1 MQRCDDERSC
11 TSKSTTTGTAWPAW
25 GLAGAPRCLRA
36 VRPPWPP
43 DAPGSA
49 GAVGVRRPAARA
61 GRRGRGDVR
70 AAILALLA
78 ERPMHGYEMIQEL
91 EARTG
96 GVWRPSPGSVYPTL
110 QLLEDEDLIT
120 GEEGEGRRRF
130 TLTDAGRAEAERQ
143 GQQSPWEEVT
153 AGVAPVA
160 WNLRDAMGQIAQAF
174 WSVADAGSEAQQAR
188 ALEVLKDTRRRLYA
202 ILAEGDQPRARGG
215 RGGAS
220 ARPTSAAGTV
230 TAMPRWSLAV
240 LVVAAK
246 PVASRPADSQ
256 M

>member
-1 MQRCDDERSC
+1 MRRRMFMHGPHEEWL
-11 TSKSTTTGTAWPAW
+11 GHP
-25 GLAGAPRCLRA
+25 GAFGSFGPG
-36 VRPPWPP
+36 RPPMPP
-43 DAPGSA
+43 GPWEFG
-49 GAVGVRRPAARA
+49 GRGR

-110 QLLEDEDLIT
+110 QLLEDEGLIV
-120 GEEGEGRRRF
+120 GEEAEGRRRF

-143 GQQSPWEEVT
+143 GQRSPWEEVT
-153 AGVAPVA
+153 AGVAPMA

-174 WSVADAGSEAQQAR
+174 WSVANAGSGAQQAR

-202 ILAEGDQPRARGG
+202 ILAEGDE
-215 RGGAS
+215 
-220 ARPTSAAGTV
+220 
-230 TAMPRWSLAV
+230 
-240 LVVAAK
+240 
-246 PVASRPADSQ
+246 ADSDEPEPETEEA
-256 M
+256 